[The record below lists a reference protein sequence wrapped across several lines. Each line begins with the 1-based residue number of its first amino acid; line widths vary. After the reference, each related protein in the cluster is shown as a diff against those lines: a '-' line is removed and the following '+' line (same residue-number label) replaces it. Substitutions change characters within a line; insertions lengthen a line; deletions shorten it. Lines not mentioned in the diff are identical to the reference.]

1 MEVDINLFENTSDI
15 ANKKP
20 KNLYMHKPR
29 RVIMS
34 LQSISNAV
42 NSVRTQTP
50 ANTKKQAQGSAVA
63 NENKTENKVGFSQ
76 ESAVYEKSSEKVD
89 TKVTPK
95 KDHAAIV
102 AQMKADAEARQNQLM
117 DIVRQTMKGQG
128 NALATADDV
137 WKFLASG
144 NFTVSE
150 AARAKAQ
157 EDISENGYW
166 GVKQTSDRIL
176 EFAKAL
182 AGDDP
187 SKAESLFAAFKK
199 GFEQATGTWGK
210 ELPKLCQDTYKAVE
224 EKFQA
229 WINEGKSSSGD
240 GSTIDETV

>member
-117 DIVRQTMKGQG
+117 DIVRQTM
-128 NALATADDV
+128 
-137 WKFLASG
+137 
-144 NFTVSE
+144 
-150 AARAKAQ
+150 
-157 EDISENGYW
+157 
-166 GVKQTSDRIL
+166 
-176 EFAKAL
+176 
-182 AGDDP
+182 
-187 SKAESLFAAFKK
+187 
-199 GFEQATGTWGK
+199 TGH
-210 ELPKLCQDTYKAVE
+210 
-224 EKFQA
+224 
-229 WINEGKSSSGD
+229 
-240 GSTIDETV
+240 GSF